1 MSASE
6 VIVSILPTDGDMKAR
21 HKRATM
27 QNITERISPRTSF
40 NSGLGR
46 RRPFMSEMVPHGPL
60 MHRGSFAAR
69 QSMMHSTYS
78 LALDTD
84 TTPMYKR
91 KIAALIDG
99 TRITLFMTAVT
110 LWTLFGDDI
119 RLVAFTQEDD
129 RIFVYIV
136 YACFF
141 LFALEMMLA
150 CIAKRDYP
158 FGFFF

>member
-1 MSASE
+1 
-6 VIVSILPTDGDMKAR
+6 
-21 HKRATM
+21 
-27 QNITERISPRTSF
+27 
-40 NSGLGR
+40 
-46 RRPFMSEMVPHGPL
+46 
-60 MHRGSFAAR
+60 
-69 QSMMHSTYS
+69 MMHSTYT

-91 KIAALIDG
+91 RIAALIDG
-99 TRITLFMTAVT
+99 TRFTLFMTAVT

-158 FGFFF
+158 FGFFFWLDTYHGHDVPPRGYTRVHGGHRFPRVLQRR